1 MSGRLDLN
9 GLRGKLD
16 EIDNGIL
23 DLLEERMATC
33 REIGNVKRENGLD
46 VYAPAREEEKFKALE
61 KIAGFESR
69 PYVRDVFKT
78 LMDISK
84 VHQNKPAFGVL
95 GRTLAHTYSPEIHS
109 LFDTSYSYSVIEREP
124 EELETLFKS
133 GVFKGFNVTIPY
145 KKNACAMCDE
155 LDDASK
161 TTGSVNTVLFEDGK
175 VKGWNTDY
183 FGFIYML
190 TRKGI
195 SVGGKKVL
203 VLGTGGAAS
212 AVFYALKTLGAA
224 ETYACDLETDI
235 NYSNV
240 YDRAGDAQVIVNCTP
255 VGMFPNVNNSLLDL
269 TKFAS
274 LEACADVVYNPSRT
288 KFLQDAEDLGLKT
301 CGGLAMLVAQA
312 YKSSRIFAGDI
323 AGAEIL
329 GNPDCAEGAAYVPDE
344 ASTKIEKVIKIL
356 ENRMRNI
363 TIIGM
368 PGSGKSLL
376 ARNIAKV
383 TGRTL
388 VDLDI
393 AFAEKFGQTPAEV
406 LNGPG
411 EDAFREMECE
421 VAAEFLPQSGLV
433 ISCGGGIVTRD
444 VNKFYVRCNSNVFYL
459 ERPLTALTDKN
470 RPISQLHG
478 VEKLYSQ
485 RKDKYETWCDYRVF
499 FDRYDEKQDFYDAAI
514 AAVLGKL
521 D

>member
-1 MSGRLDLN
+1 MSERPDLN
-9 GLRGKLD
+9 ELRGKLD
-16 EIDNGIL
+16 DIDNSIL
-23 DLLEERMATC
+23 DLFEERIATC
-33 REIGNVKRENGLD
+33 REIGNIKRETGTD
-46 VYAPAREEEKFKALE
+46 VYVPAREEEKLQKVKEL
-61 KIAGFESR
+61 AGFESR
-69 PYVRDVFKT
+69 PYVETLFKT
-78 LMDISK
+78 LMDLSK
-84 VHQNKPAFGVL
+84 EHQRLPAFGVL

-109 LFDTSYSYSVIEREP
+109 LFDSSYSYSVIEREP
-124 EELETLFKS
+124 EELDALFS
-133 GVFKGFNVTIPY
+133 NGVFKGFNVTIPY
-145 KKNACAMCDE
+145 KKDACARCDE
-155 LDDASK
+155 LDDASR
-161 TTGSVNTVLFEDGK
+161 TTGSVNTVVFEDGK

-190 TRKGI
+190 HRKGI
-195 SVGGKKVL
+195 SVSGKKVL

-212 AVFYALKTLGAA
+212 AVFYALDTLGAA
-224 ETYACDLETDI
+224 EIYKCDLETEI

-240 YDRAGDAQVIVNCTP
+240 YDKAGDAQVIVNCTP
-255 VGMFPNVNNSLLDL
+255 VGMFPKVDNRLLDL

-288 KFLQDAEDLGLKT
+288 RFLQDAEELGLKT

-323 AGAEIL
+323 EGASAL
-329 GNPDCAEGAAYVPDE
+329 GNPDKSIPSEAEE
-344 ASTKIEKVIKIL
+344 AIEKVIRVL
-356 ENRMRNI
+356 ENRMKNI

-376 ARNIAKV
+376 ARNIAKA

-406 LNGPG
+406 LSGPG
-411 EDAFREMECE
+411 EDVFREMECE
-421 VAAEFLPQSGLV
+421 IAAEFLPQSGLV

-485 RKDKYETWCDYRVF
+485 RKEKYESWCDYRF
-499 FDRYDEKQDFYDAAI
+499 YYDRFEEKQDFYDKAI
-514 AAVLGKL
+514 ADILGALK
-521 D
+521 

>member
-1 MSGRLDLN
+1 MSERPDLN
-9 GLRGKLD
+9 ELRGKLD

-23 DLLEERMATC
+23 DLFEERIAIC
-33 REIGNVKRENGLD
+33 RQIGNIKRENGTD
-46 VYAPAREEEKFKALE
+46 VYVPAREEEKLKQVTEL
-61 KIAGFESR
+61 AGFESR
-69 PYVRDVFKT
+69 PYVETLFKT
-78 LMDISK
+78 LMDLSK
-84 VHQNKPAFGVL
+84 QHQRLPAFGVL

-109 LFDTSYSYSVIEREP
+109 LFNSSYSYSVIEREP
-124 EELETLFKS
+124 EELEPLFKS

-145 KKNACAMCDE
+145 KKDACALCDE
-155 LDDASK
+155 VDDASR
-161 TTGSVNTVLFEDGK
+161 TTGSVNTVVFEDGK
-175 VKGWNTDY
+175 AKGWNTDY

-190 TRKGI
+190 QRKGI
-195 SVGGKKVL
+195 EVGGKRVL

-224 ETYACDLETDI
+224 SVYKCDLEAEI

-240 YDRAGDAQVIVNCTP
+240 YDKAGDAQVIVNCTP
-255 VGMFPNVNNSLLDL
+255 VGMFPKVDNSLLDL

-288 KFLQDAEDLGLKT
+288 KFLQEAEELGLKT

-312 YKSSRIFAGDI
+312 YKSSCIFAGN
-323 AGAEIL
+323 L
-329 GNPDCAEGAAYVPDE
+329 DE
-344 ASTKIEKVIKIL
+344 ASLLGVPGKDIPTEAEAKIEKVIKIL

-376 ARNIAKV
+376 ARNIATV

-393 AFAEKFGQTPAEV
+393 AFAEKFGRTPAEV
-406 LNGPG
+406 ISESG

-421 VAAEFLPQSGLV
+421 VAAENLPKSGLV

-459 ERPLTALTDKN
+459 ERPLSALTDKN

-485 RKDKYETWCDYRVF
+485 RKDKYENWCDYRMF
-499 FDRYDEKQDFYDAAI
+499 FDRYEQKQDFYDAAI
-514 AAVLGKL
+514 ADILGKL
-521 D
+521 E

>member
-1 MSGRLDLN
+1 MSDRPDLN
-9 GLRGKLD
+9 ELRKKLD
-16 EIDNGIL
+16 GIDNGIL
-23 DLLEERMATC
+23 DLFEERIATC
-33 REIGNVKRENGLD
+33 REIGNIKRENGTD
-46 VYAPAREEEKFKALE
+46 VYVPAREEEKLKKVKKL
-61 KIAGFESR
+61 AGFESR
-69 PYVRDVFKT
+69 PYVEDLFKT
-78 LMDISK
+78 LMDLSK

-109 LFDTSYSYSVIEREP
+109 LFDSSYSYSVIEREP
-124 EELETLFKS
+124 EELEDLFKS

-195 SVGGKKVL
+195 SVTGKKVL

-224 ETYACDLETDI
+224 TVYACDLEAEI
-235 NYSNV
+235 NYTNV
-240 YDRAGDAQVIVNCTP
+240 YDKAGDAQVIVNCTP
-255 VGMFPNVNNSLLDL
+255 VGMYPKVDNRLLDL
-269 TKFAS
+269 TRFSA

-288 KFLQDAEDLGLKT
+288 RFLQDAEELGLKT

-312 YKSSRIFAGDI
+312 YKSSRVFAGDI
-323 AGAEIL
+323 AGAEFL
-329 GNPDCAEGAAYVPDE
+329 GNPDSEKGAAYVPDE
-344 ASTKIEKVIKIL
+344 AAEKIENVIRIL

-376 ARNIAKV
+376 ARNIAAV

-421 VAAEFLPQSGLV
+421 IAAEFLPKSGLV

-444 VNKFYVRCNSNVFYL
+444 VNKFFVRCNSNVFYL

-485 RKDKYETWCDYRVF
+485 RKDKYETWCDYRVYY
-499 FDRYDEKQDFYDAAI
+499 DRFEVKQDFYDKAI
-514 AAVLGKL
+514 ADILGKL
-521 D
+521 V

>member
-1 MSGRLDLN
+1 MSERPDLN
-9 GLRGKLD
+9 ELRGKLD
-16 EIDNGIL
+16 DIDNSIL
-23 DLLEERMATC
+23 DLFEERIATC
-33 REIGNVKRENGLD
+33 REIGNIKRETGTD
-46 VYAPAREEEKFKALE
+46 VYVPAREEEKLQKVKEL
-61 KIAGFESR
+61 AGFESR
-69 PYVRDVFKT
+69 PYVETLFKT
-78 LMDISK
+78 LMDLSK
-84 VHQNKPAFGVL
+84 DHQRLPAFGVL

-109 LFDTSYSYSVIEREP
+109 LFDSSYSYSVIEREP
-124 EELETLFKS
+124 EELDALFS
-133 GVFKGFNVTIPY
+133 NGVFKGFNVTIPY
-145 KKNACAMCDE
+145 KKDACARCDE
-155 LDDASK
+155 LDDASR
-161 TTGSVNTVLFEDGK
+161 TTGSVNTVVFEDGK

-190 TRKGI
+190 HRKGI

-212 AVFYALKTLGAA
+212 AVFYALDTLGAA
-224 ETYACDLETDI
+224 EIYKCDLETEI

-240 YDRAGDAQVIVNCTP
+240 YDKAGDAQVIVNCTP
-255 VGMFPNVNNSLLDL
+255 VGMFPKVDNRLLDL

-288 KFLQDAEDLGLKT
+288 RFLQDAEELGLKT

-323 AGAEIL
+323 EGASAL
-329 GNPDCAEGAAYVPDE
+329 GNPDKSIPSEAEE
-344 ASTKIEKVIKIL
+344 AIEKVIRIL
-356 ENRMRNI
+356 ENRMKNI

-376 ARNIAKV
+376 ARNIAKA

-388 VDLDI
+388 VDLDL

-406 LNGPG
+406 LSGPG
-411 EDAFREMECE
+411 EDVFREMECE
-421 VAAEFLPQSGLV
+421 IAAEFLPQSGLV

-485 RKDKYETWCDYRVF
+485 RKDKYESWCDYRF
-499 FDRYDEKQDFYDAAI
+499 YYDRFEEKQGFYDKAI
-514 AAVLGKL
+514 ADILGALK
-521 D
+521 

>member
-1 MSGRLDLN
+1 MSERPDLN
-9 GLRGKLD
+9 ELRGQLD

-23 DLLEERMATC
+23 DLFEKRIATC
-33 REIGNVKRENGLD
+33 REIGNIKRENGVD
-46 VYAPAREEEKFKALE
+46 VYVPAREEEKLKLVTE
-61 KIAGFESR
+61 LSGFESR
-69 PYVRDVFKT
+69 PYVKDLFKT
-78 LMDISK
+78 LMDLSK
-84 VHQNKPAFGVL
+84 EHQNKPAFGVL
-95 GRTLAHTYSPEIHS
+95 GRMLVHTYSPEIHS
-109 LFDTSYSYSVIEREP
+109 LFDSSYSYSVIEREP
-124 EELETLFKS
+124 EELDALFGN

-145 KKNACAMCDE
+145 KKEACARCDE
-155 LDDASK
+155 LDDASR
-161 TTGSVNTVLFEDGK
+161 TTGSVNTVVFEDGK

-190 TRKGI
+190 HRKGI
-195 SVGGKKVL
+195 SVSGKKVL

-212 AVFYALKTLGAA
+212 AVFYALKTLGAS
-224 ETYACDLETDI
+224 EIYACDLDTEI

-240 YDRAGDAQVIVNCTP
+240 YEKTSDAQVIVNCTP
-255 VGMFPNVNNSLLDL
+255 VGMYPKVDNSLLDL

-323 AGAEIL
+323 DGASLL
-329 GNPDCAEGAAYVPDE
+329 GNPDKSIPAEAE
-344 ASTKIEKVIKIL
+344 EKIENVIRIL
-356 ENRMRNI
+356 ENRMKNI

-383 TGRTL
+383 TGRPL

-406 LNGPG
+406 LSGPG

-421 VAAEFLPQSGLV
+421 IAAEFLPQSGLV
-433 ISCGGGIVTRD
+433 VSCGGGIVTRD

-485 RKDKYETWCDYRVF
+485 RKDKYETWCDFKVSY
-499 FDRYDEKQDFYDAAI
+499 DRFEVKQDFYDKAI
-514 AAVLGKL
+514 ADILAKL
-521 D
+521 E

>member
-1 MSGRLDLN
+1 MSERPDLN
-9 GLRGKLD
+9 ELRGKLD
-16 EIDNGIL
+16 DIDNSIL
-23 DLLEERMATC
+23 DLFEERIATC
-33 REIGNVKRENGLD
+33 REIGNIKRETGTD
-46 VYAPAREEEKFKALE
+46 VYVPAREEEKLQKVKEL
-61 KIAGFESR
+61 AGFESR
-69 PYVRDVFKT
+69 PYVETLFKT
-78 LMDISK
+78 LMDLSK
-84 VHQNKPAFGVL
+84 DHQRLPAFGVL

-109 LFDTSYSYSVIEREP
+109 LFDSSYSYSVIEREP
-124 EELETLFKS
+124 EELDALFS
-133 GVFKGFNVTIPY
+133 NGVFKGFNVTIPY
-145 KKNACAMCDE
+145 KKDACARCDE
-155 LDDASK
+155 LDDASR
-161 TTGSVNTVLFEDGK
+161 TTGSVNTVVFEDGK

-190 TRKGI
+190 HRKGI
-195 SVGGKKVL
+195 SVSGKKVL

-212 AVFYALKTLGAA
+212 AVFYALDTLGAA
-224 ETYACDLETDI
+224 EIYKCDLETEI

-240 YDRAGDAQVIVNCTP
+240 YDKAGDAQVIVNCTP
-255 VGMFPNVNNSLLDL
+255 VGMFPKVDNRLLDL

-288 KFLQDAEDLGLKT
+288 RFLQDAEELGLKT

-323 AGAEIL
+323 EGASAL
-329 GNPDCAEGAAYVPDE
+329 GNPDKSIPSEAEE
-344 ASTKIEKVIKIL
+344 AIEKVIRML
-356 ENRMRNI
+356 ENRMKNI

-376 ARNIAKV
+376 ARNIAKT

-406 LNGPG
+406 LSGPG
-411 EDAFREMECE
+411 EDVFREMECE
-421 VAAEFLPQSGLV
+421 IAAEFLPQSGLV

-485 RKDKYETWCDYRVF
+485 RKDKYESWCDYRF
-499 FDRYDEKQDFYDAAI
+499 YYDRFEEKQDFYDKAI
-514 AAVLGKL
+514 ADILGALK
-521 D
+521 

>member
-1 MSGRLDLN
+1 MSDRPDLN
-9 GLRGKLD
+9 ELRGRLD
-16 EIDNGIL
+16 EIDNDIL
-23 DLLEERMATC
+23 DLFEKRIATC
-33 REIGNVKRENGLD
+33 REIGNIKRENGVD
-46 VYAPAREEEKFKALE
+46 VFVPEREEEKLKKVTEL
-61 KIAGFESR
+61 AGFESR
-69 PYVRDVFKT
+69 PYVKDLFKT
-78 LMDISK
+78 LMDTSK
-84 VHQNKPAFGVL
+84 AHQRLPAFGVL

-109 LFDTSYSYSVIEREP
+109 LFDSSYSYSVIEREP
-124 EELETLFKS
+124 EELDALFS
-133 GVFKGFNVTIPY
+133 NGVFKGFNVTIPY
-145 KKNACAMCDE
+145 KKDACARCDE
-155 LDDASK
+155 LDDAAR
-161 TTGSVNTVLFEDGK
+161 TTGSVNTVVFDDGK

-190 TRKGI
+190 HRKDI
-195 SVGGKKVL
+195 SVSAKKVL

-212 AVFYALKTLGAA
+212 AVFYALDTLGASQV
-224 ETYACDLETDI
+224 YKCDLEAEI

-255 VGMFPNVNNSLLDL
+255 VGMFPKVDNRLLDL
-269 TKFAS
+269 TKFAG

-288 KFLQDAEDLGLKT
+288 RFLQDAEELGLKT

-312 YKSSRIFAGDI
+312 YKASRIFAGDI
-323 AGAEIL
+323 EGASLL
-329 GNPDCAEGAAYVPDE
+329 GNPDKSIPSEAAD
-344 ASTKIEKVIKIL
+344 KIEKVIRIL

-376 ARNIAKV
+376 ARNIAKA

-393 AFAEKFGQTPAEV
+393 AFTEKFGQTPAEV
-406 LNGPG
+406 LSGPG

-421 VAAEFLPQSGLV
+421 IAAEFLPQSGLV
-433 ISCGGGIVTRD
+433 VSCGGGIVTRD

-485 RKDKYETWCDYRVF
+485 RKDKYETWCDYRF
-499 FDRYDEKQDFYDAAI
+499 YYDRFEVKQDFYDKAI
-514 AAVLGKL
+514 SDILSTLV
-521 D
+521 

>member
-1 MSGRLDLN
+1 MSERPDLN
-9 GLRGKLD
+9 ELRGKLD
-16 EIDNGIL
+16 DIDNSIL
-23 DLLEERMATC
+23 DLFEERIATC
-33 REIGNVKRENGLD
+33 REIGNIKRETGTD
-46 VYAPAREEEKFKALE
+46 VYVPAREEEKLQKVKEL
-61 KIAGFESR
+61 AGFESR
-69 PYVRDVFKT
+69 PYVETLFKT
-78 LMDISK
+78 LMDLSK
-84 VHQNKPAFGVL
+84 DHQRLPAFGVL

-109 LFDTSYSYSVIEREP
+109 LFDSSYSYSVIEREP
-124 EELETLFKS
+124 EELDALFS
-133 GVFKGFNVTIPY
+133 NGVFKGFNVTIPY
-145 KKNACAMCDE
+145 KKDACARCDE
-155 LDDASK
+155 LDDASR
-161 TTGSVNTVLFEDGK
+161 TTGSVNTVVFEDGK

-190 TRKGI
+190 HRKGI
-195 SVGGKKVL
+195 SVSGKKVL

-212 AVFYALKTLGAA
+212 AVFYALDTLGAA
-224 ETYACDLETDI
+224 EIYKCDLETEI

-240 YDRAGDAQVIVNCTP
+240 YDKAGDAQIIVNCTP
-255 VGMFPNVNNSLLDL
+255 VGMFPKVDNRLLDL

-288 KFLQDAEDLGLKT
+288 RFLQDAEELGLKT

-323 AGAEIL
+323 EGASAL
-329 GNPDCAEGAAYVPDE
+329 GNPDKSIPSEAEE
-344 ASTKIEKVIKIL
+344 AIEKVIRIL
-356 ENRMRNI
+356 ENRMKNI

-376 ARNIAKV
+376 ARNIAKA

-406 LNGPG
+406 LSGPG
-411 EDAFREMECE
+411 EDVFREMECE
-421 VAAEFLPQSGLV
+421 IAAEFLPQSGLV

-485 RKDKYETWCDYRVF
+485 RKDKYESWCDYRF
-499 FDRYDEKQDFYDAAI
+499 YYDRFEEKQDFYDKAI
-514 AAVLGKL
+514 ADILGALK
-521 D
+521 

>member
-1 MSGRLDLN
+1 MSERPDLN
-9 GLRGKLD
+9 ELRGKLD
-16 EIDNGIL
+16 DIDNSIL
-23 DLLEERMATC
+23 DLFEERIATC
-33 REIGNVKRENGLD
+33 REIGNIKRETGTD
-46 VYAPAREEEKFKALE
+46 VYVPAREEEKLQKVKEL
-61 KIAGFESR
+61 AGFESR
-69 PYVRDVFKT
+69 PYVETLFKT
-78 LMDISK
+78 LMDLSK
-84 VHQNKPAFGVL
+84 DHQRLPAFGVL

-109 LFDTSYSYSVIEREP
+109 LFDSSYSYSVIEREP
-124 EELETLFKS
+124 EELDALFS
-133 GVFKGFNVTIPY
+133 NGVFKGFNVTIPY
-145 KKNACAMCDE
+145 KKDACARCDE
-155 LDDASK
+155 LDDASR
-161 TTGSVNTVLFEDGK
+161 TTGSVNTVVFEDGK

-190 TRKGI
+190 HRKGI
-195 SVGGKKVL
+195 SVSGKKVL

-212 AVFYALKTLGAA
+212 AVFYALDTLGAA
-224 ETYACDLETDI
+224 EIYKCDLETEI

-240 YDRAGDAQVIVNCTP
+240 YDKAGDAQVIVNCTP
-255 VGMFPNVNNSLLDL
+255 VGMFPKVDNRLLDL

-288 KFLQDAEDLGLKT
+288 RFLQDAEELGLKT

-323 AGAEIL
+323 EGASAL
-329 GNPDCAEGAAYVPDE
+329 GNPDKSIPSEAEE
-344 ASTKIEKVIKIL
+344 AIEKVIRVL
-356 ENRMRNI
+356 ENRMKNI

-376 ARNIAKV
+376 ARNIAKT

-406 LNGPG
+406 LSGPG
-411 EDAFREMECE
+411 EDVFREMECE
-421 VAAEFLPQSGLV
+421 IAAEFLPQSGLV

-485 RKDKYETWCDYRVF
+485 RKEKYESWCDYRF
-499 FDRYDEKQDFYDAAI
+499 YYDRFEEKQDFYDKAI
-514 AAVLGKL
+514 ADILGALK
-521 D
+521 

>member
-1 MSGRLDLN
+1 MSERPDLN
-9 GLRGKLD
+9 ELRGKLD
-16 EIDNGIL
+16 DIDNSIL
-23 DLLEERMATC
+23 DLFEERIATC
-33 REIGNVKRENGLD
+33 REIGNIKRETGTD
-46 VYAPAREEEKFKALE
+46 VYVPAREEEKLQKVKEL
-61 KIAGFESR
+61 AGFESR
-69 PYVRDVFKT
+69 PYVETLFKT
-78 LMDISK
+78 LMDLSK
-84 VHQNKPAFGVL
+84 DHQRLPAFGVL

-109 LFDTSYSYSVIEREP
+109 LFDSSYSYSVIEREP
-124 EELETLFKS
+124 EELDALFS
-133 GVFKGFNVTIPY
+133 NGVFKGFNVTIPY
-145 KKNACAMCDE
+145 KKDACARCDE
-155 LDDASK
+155 LDDASR
-161 TTGSVNTVLFEDGK
+161 TTGSVNTVVFEDGK

-190 TRKGI
+190 HRKGI
-195 SVGGKKVL
+195 SVSGKKVL

-212 AVFYALKTLGAA
+212 AVFYALDTLGAA
-224 ETYACDLETDI
+224 EIYKCDLETEI

-240 YDRAGDAQVIVNCTP
+240 YDKAGDAQVIVNCTP
-255 VGMFPNVNNSLLDL
+255 VGMFPKVDNRLLDL

-288 KFLQDAEDLGLKT
+288 RFLQDAEELGLKT

-323 AGAEIL
+323 EGASAL
-329 GNPDCAEGAAYVPDE
+329 GNPDKSIPSEAAD
-344 ASTKIEKVIKIL
+344 KIEKVIRIL
-356 ENRMRNI
+356 ENRMKNI

-376 ARNIAKV
+376 ARNIAKT

-406 LNGPG
+406 LSGPG
-411 EDAFREMECE
+411 EDVFREMECE
-421 VAAEFLPQSGLV
+421 IAAEFLPQSGLV

-485 RKDKYETWCDYRVF
+485 RKDKYESWCDYRF
-499 FDRYDEKQDFYDAAI
+499 YYDRFEEKQDFYDKAI
-514 AAVLGKL
+514 ADILGALK
-521 D
+521 

>member
-1 MSGRLDLN
+1 MSERQDLN
-9 GLRGKLD
+9 ELRKNLD

-23 DLLEERMATC
+23 DLFEKRIATC
-33 REIGNVKRENGLD
+33 REIGNIKRENGVD
-46 VYAPAREEEKFKALE
+46 VYVPAREEEKFKALE
-61 KIAGFESR
+61 EVAGFESR
-69 PYVRDVFKT
+69 PYVKELFTT

-84 VHQNKPAFGVL
+84 VHQKKPAFGVL

-109 LFDTSYSYSVIEREP
+109 LFDSSYSYSVIEREP
-124 EELETLFKS
+124 EELENLFKS

-155 LDDASK
+155 LDDASR

-190 TRKGI
+190 HRKGI
-195 SVGGKKVL
+195 SVSGKKVL

-212 AVFYALKTLGAA
+212 AVFYALDTLGASA
-224 ETYACDLETDI
+224 IYKCDLETEI

-240 YDRAGDAQVIVNCTP
+240 YEKAGDAQVIVNCTP
-255 VGMFPNVNNSLLDL
+255 VGMFPKVDNSLLDL

-288 KFLQDAEDLGLKT
+288 KFLQEAEALGLKT

-323 AGAEIL
+323 AGAELL
-329 GNPDCAEGAAYVPDE
+329 GNPDKSIPSEAEE
-344 ASTKIEKVIKIL
+344 KIEKVIRVL
-356 ENRMRNI
+356 ENRMKNI

-376 ARNIAKV
+376 ARNIAKA

-406 LNGPG
+406 LSGPG
-411 EDAFREMECE
+411 EDVFREMECE
-421 VAAEFLPQSGLV
+421 IAAEFLPKSGLV

-459 ERPLTALTDKN
+459 ERPLTALSEKN

-485 RKDKYETWCDYRVF
+485 RKDKYESWCDYRF
-499 FDRYDEKQDFYDAAI
+499 FYDRFEEKNDFYDKAI
-514 AAVLGKL
+514 ADILGTLK
-521 D
+521 

>member
-1 MSGRLDLN
+1 MSERPDLN
-9 GLRGKLD
+9 ELRGKLD
-16 EIDNGIL
+16 DIDNSIL
-23 DLLEERMATC
+23 DLFEERIATC
-33 REIGNVKRENGLD
+33 REIGNIKRENGTD
-46 VYAPAREEEKFKALE
+46 VYVPAREEEKLQKVKEL
-61 KIAGFESR
+61 AGFESR
-69 PYVRDVFKT
+69 PYVETLFKT
-78 LMDISK
+78 LMDLSK
-84 VHQNKPAFGVL
+84 DHQRLPAFGVL

-109 LFDTSYSYSVIEREP
+109 LFDSSYSYSVIEREP
-124 EELETLFKS
+124 EELDALFS
-133 GVFKGFNVTIPY
+133 NGVFKGFNVTIPY
-145 KKNACAMCDE
+145 KKDACARCDE
-155 LDDASK
+155 LDDASR
-161 TTGSVNTVLFEDGK
+161 TTCSVNTVVFEDGK

-190 TRKGI
+190 HRKGI

-212 AVFYALKTLGAA
+212 AVFYALATLGAA
-224 ETYACDLETDI
+224 EVYKCDLETEI

-240 YDRAGDAQVIVNCTP
+240 YDKAGDAQVIVNCTP
-255 VGMFPNVNNSLLDL
+255 VGMFPKVDNRLLDL

-288 KFLQDAEDLGLKT
+288 RFLQDAEELGLKT

-323 AGAEIL
+323 EGASAL
-329 GNPDCAEGAAYVPDE
+329 GNPDKSIPSEVEE
-344 ASTKIEKVIKIL
+344 AIEKVIRVL
-356 ENRMRNI
+356 ENRMKNI

-376 ARNIAKV
+376 ARNIAKA

-388 VDLDI
+388 VDLDL

-406 LNGPG
+406 LSGPG
-411 EDAFREMECE
+411 EDVFREMECE
-421 VAAEFLPQSGLV
+421 IAAEFLPQSGLV

-485 RKDKYETWCDYRVF
+485 RKDKYETWCDYRF
-499 FDRYDEKQDFYDAAI
+499 YYDRFEEKQDFYDKAI
-514 AAVLGKL
+514 ADILGALK
-521 D
+521 

>member
-1 MSGRLDLN
+1 MSERPDLN
-9 GLRGKLD
+9 ELRGKLD
-16 EIDNGIL
+16 DIDNSIL
-23 DLLEERMATC
+23 DLFEERIATC
-33 REIGNVKRENGLD
+33 REIGNIKRETGTD
-46 VYAPAREEEKFKALE
+46 VYVPAREEEKLQKVKEL
-61 KIAGFESR
+61 AGFESR
-69 PYVRDVFKT
+69 PYVETLFKT
-78 LMDISK
+78 LMDLSK
-84 VHQNKPAFGVL
+84 DHQRLPAFGVL

-109 LFDTSYSYSVIEREP
+109 LFDSSYSYSVIEREP
-124 EELETLFKS
+124 EELDALFS
-133 GVFKGFNVTIPY
+133 NGVFKGFNVTIPY
-145 KKNACAMCDE
+145 KKDACARCDE
-155 LDDASK
+155 LDDASR
-161 TTGSVNTVLFEDGK
+161 TTGSVNTVVFEDGK

-190 TRKGI
+190 HRKGI
-195 SVGGKKVL
+195 SVSGKKVL

-212 AVFYALKTLGAA
+212 AVFYALDTLGAA
-224 ETYACDLETDI
+224 EIYKCDLEIEI

-240 YDRAGDAQVIVNCTP
+240 YDKAGDAQVIVNCTP
-255 VGMFPNVNNSLLDL
+255 VGMFPKVDNRLLDL

-288 KFLQDAEDLGLKT
+288 RFLQDAEELGLKT

-323 AGAEIL
+323 EGASAL
-329 GNPDCAEGAAYVPDE
+329 GNPDKSIPSEAEE
-344 ASTKIEKVIKIL
+344 AIEKVIRIL
-356 ENRMRNI
+356 ENRMKNI

-376 ARNIAKV
+376 ARNIAKT

-406 LNGPG
+406 LSGPG
-411 EDAFREMECE
+411 EDVFREMECE
-421 VAAEFLPQSGLV
+421 IAAEFLPQSGLV

-485 RKDKYETWCDYRVF
+485 RKDKYESWCDYRF
-499 FDRYDEKQDFYDAAI
+499 YYDRFEEKQDFYDKAI
-514 AAVLGKL
+514 ADILGALK
-521 D
+521 

>member
-1 MSGRLDLN
+1 
-9 GLRGKLD
+9 
-16 EIDNGIL
+16 
-23 DLLEERMATC
+23 
-33 REIGNVKRENGLD
+33 
-46 VYAPAREEEKFKALE
+46 
-61 KIAGFESR
+61 
-69 PYVRDVFKT
+69 
-78 LMDISK
+78 MDISK
-84 VHQNKPAFGVL
+84 AHQNKPAFGVL

-109 LFDTSYSYSVIEREP
+109 LFDSSYSYSVIEREP
-124 EELETLFKS
+124 EELEALFKS

-161 TTGSVNTVLFEDGK
+161 TTGSVNTVVFSDGK

-190 TRKGI
+190 HRKGI
-195 SVGGKKVL
+195 SVTGKKVL

-212 AVFYALKTLGAA
+212 AVFYALKTLGASDI
-224 ETYACDLETDI
+224 YACDLETEI

-240 YDRAGDAQVIVNCTP
+240 YEKAGDANVIVNCTP
-255 VGMFPNVNNSLLDL
+255 VGMYPKVDNSLLDL

-288 KFLQDAEDLGLKT
+288 KFLQDAEALGLKT

-323 AGAEIL
+323 EGASLL
-329 GNPDCAEGAAYVPDE
+329 GNPETGAEKVPAE
-344 ASTKIEKVIKIL
+344 AEELIEKVIRIL
-356 ENRMRNI
+356 ENRMLNI

-376 ARNIAKV
+376 ARNIAAV

-393 AFAEKFGQTPAEV
+393 AFAEKYGQTPAEV

-421 VAAEFLPQSGLV
+421 VAAEYLPKSGLV

-478 VEKLYSQ
+478 VEKLYSKSLMTGS
-485 RKDKYETWCDYRVF
+485 R
-499 FDRYDEKQDFYDAAI
+499 
-514 AAVLGKL
+514 
-521 D
+521 

>member
-1 MSGRLDLN
+1 MSERPDLN
-9 GLRGKLD
+9 ELRGKLD
-16 EIDNGIL
+16 DIDNSIL
-23 DLLEERMATC
+23 DLFEERIATC
-33 REIGNVKRENGLD
+33 REIGNIKRETGTD
-46 VYAPAREEEKFKALE
+46 VYVPAREEEKLQKVKEL
-61 KIAGFESR
+61 AGFESR
-69 PYVRDVFKT
+69 PYVEKLFKT
-78 LMDISK
+78 LMDLSK
-84 VHQNKPAFGVL
+84 DHQRLPAFGVL

-109 LFDTSYSYSVIEREP
+109 LFDSSYSYSVIEREP
-124 EELETLFKS
+124 EELDALFS
-133 GVFKGFNVTIPY
+133 NGVFKGFNVTIPY
-145 KKNACAMCDE
+145 KKDACARCDE
-155 LDDASK
+155 LDDASR
-161 TTGSVNTVLFEDGK
+161 TTGSVNTVVFEDGK

-190 TRKGI
+190 HRKGI

-212 AVFYALKTLGAA
+212 AVFYALDTLGAA
-224 ETYACDLETDI
+224 EIYKCDLETEI

-240 YDRAGDAQVIVNCTP
+240 YDKAGDAQVIVNCTP
-255 VGMFPNVNNSLLDL
+255 VGMFPKVDNRLLDL

-288 KFLQDAEDLGLKT
+288 RFLQDAEELGLKT

-323 AGAEIL
+323 EGASAL
-329 GNPDCAEGAAYVPDE
+329 GNPDKSIPSEAEE
-344 ASTKIEKVIKIL
+344 AIEKVIRIL
-356 ENRMRNI
+356 ENRMKNI

-376 ARNIAKV
+376 ARNIAKA

-388 VDLDI
+388 VDLDL

-406 LNGPG
+406 LSGPG
-411 EDAFREMECE
+411 EDVFREMECE
-421 VAAEFLPQSGLV
+421 IAAEFLPQSGLV

-485 RKDKYETWCDYRVF
+485 RKDKYESWCDYRF
-499 FDRYDEKQDFYDAAI
+499 YYDRFEEKQDFYDKAI
-514 AAVLGKL
+514 ADILGALK
-521 D
+521 

>member
-1 MSGRLDLN
+1 MSERPDLN
-9 GLRGKLD
+9 ELRGKLD
-16 EIDNGIL
+16 DIDNSIL
-23 DLLEERMATC
+23 DLFEERIATC
-33 REIGNVKRENGLD
+33 REIGNIKRENGTD
-46 VYAPAREEEKFKALE
+46 VYVPAREEEKLQKVKEL
-61 KIAGFESR
+61 AGFESR
-69 PYVRDVFKT
+69 PYVETLFKT
-78 LMDISK
+78 LMDLSK
-84 VHQNKPAFGVL
+84 DHQRLPAFGVL

-109 LFDTSYSYSVIEREP
+109 LFDSSYSYSVIEREP
-124 EELETLFKS
+124 EELDALFS
-133 GVFKGFNVTIPY
+133 NGVFKGFNVTIPY
-145 KKNACAMCDE
+145 KKDACARCDE
-155 LDDASK
+155 LDDASR
-161 TTGSVNTVLFEDGK
+161 TTGSVNTVVFEDGK

-190 TRKGI
+190 HRKGI
-195 SVGGKKVL
+195 SVSGKKVL

-224 ETYACDLETDI
+224 ETYACDLEADI
-235 NYSNV
+235 NYNNV
-240 YDRAGDAQVIVNCTP
+240 YDKAGDAQIIVNCTP
-255 VGMFPNVNNSLLDL
+255 VGMFPKVDNRLLDL

-288 KFLQDAEDLGLKT
+288 RFLQDAEELGLKT

-312 YKSSRIFAGDI
+312 YKSSRIFAGDLE
-323 AGAEIL
+323 GASNL
-329 GNPDCAEGAAYVPDE
+329 GNPDKSIPSEAEDA
-344 ASTKIEKVIKIL
+344 IEKVIRIL
-356 ENRMRNI
+356 ENRMKNI

-376 ARNIAKV
+376 ARNIAKA

-388 VDLDI
+388 VDLDL

-406 LNGPG
+406 LSGPG
-411 EDAFREMECE
+411 EDVFREMECE
-421 VAAEFLPQSGLV
+421 IAAEFLPQSGLV

-485 RKDKYETWCDYRVF
+485 RKEKYETWCDYRF
-499 FDRYDEKQDFYDAAI
+499 YYDRFEEKQDFYDKAI
-514 AAVLGKL
+514 ADILGVLK
-521 D
+521 

>member
-1 MSGRLDLN
+1 MSERPDLN
-9 GLRGKLD
+9 ELRGKLD
-16 EIDNGIL
+16 DIDNSIL
-23 DLLEERMATC
+23 DLFEERIATC
-33 REIGNVKRENGLD
+33 REIGNIKRETGTD
-46 VYAPAREEEKFKALE
+46 VYVPAREEEKLQKVKEL
-61 KIAGFESR
+61 AGFESR
-69 PYVRDVFKT
+69 PYVETLFKT
-78 LMDISK
+78 LMDLSK
-84 VHQNKPAFGVL
+84 DHQRLPAFGVL

-109 LFDTSYSYSVIEREP
+109 LFDSSYSYSVIEREP
-124 EELETLFKS
+124 EELDALFS
-133 GVFKGFNVTIPY
+133 NGVFKGFNVTIPY
-145 KKNACAMCDE
+145 KKDACARCDE
-155 LDDASK
+155 LDDASR
-161 TTGSVNTVLFEDGK
+161 TTGSVNTVVFEDGK

-190 TRKGI
+190 HRKGI
-195 SVGGKKVL
+195 SVSGKKVL

-212 AVFYALKTLGAA
+212 AVFYALDTLGAA
-224 ETYACDLETDI
+224 EIYKCDLETEI

-255 VGMFPNVNNSLLDL
+255 VGMFPKVDNRLLDL

-288 KFLQDAEDLGLKT
+288 RFLQDAEELGLKT

-323 AGAEIL
+323 EGASAL
-329 GNPDCAEGAAYVPDE
+329 GNPDKSIPSE
-344 ASTKIEKVIKIL
+344 AVEAIEKVIRVL
-356 ENRMRNI
+356 ENRMKNI

-376 ARNIAKV
+376 ARNIAKA

-406 LNGPG
+406 LSGPG
-411 EDAFREMECE
+411 EDVFREMECE
-421 VAAEFLPQSGLV
+421 IAAEFLPQSGLV

-485 RKDKYETWCDYRVF
+485 RKDKYESWCDYRF
-499 FDRYDEKQDFYDAAI
+499 YYDRFEEKQDFYDKAI
-514 AAVLGKL
+514 ADILGALK
-521 D
+521 

>member
-1 MSGRLDLN
+1 MSERPDLN
-9 GLRGKLD
+9 ELRGKLD
-16 EIDNGIL
+16 DIDNSIL
-23 DLLEERMATC
+23 DLFEERIATC
-33 REIGNVKRENGLD
+33 REIGNIKRETGTD
-46 VYAPAREEEKFKALE
+46 VYVPAREEEKLQKVKEL
-61 KIAGFESR
+61 AGFESR
-69 PYVRDVFKT
+69 PYVETLFKT
-78 LMDISK
+78 LMDLSK
-84 VHQNKPAFGVL
+84 DHQRLPAFGVL

-109 LFDTSYSYSVIEREP
+109 LFDSSYSYSVIEREP
-124 EELETLFKS
+124 EELDALFS
-133 GVFKGFNVTIPY
+133 NGVFKGFNVTIPY
-145 KKNACAMCDE
+145 KKDACARCDE
-155 LDDASK
+155 LDDASR
-161 TTGSVNTVLFEDGK
+161 TTGSVNTVVFEDGK

-190 TRKGI
+190 HRKGI
-195 SVGGKKVL
+195 SVSGKKVL

-212 AVFYALKTLGAA
+212 AVFYALDTLGAA
-224 ETYACDLETDI
+224 EIYKCDLETEI

-240 YDRAGDAQVIVNCTP
+240 YDKSGDAQVIVNCTP
-255 VGMFPNVNNSLLDL
+255 VGMFPKVDNRLLDL

-288 KFLQDAEDLGLKT
+288 RFLQDAEELGLKT

-323 AGAEIL
+323 EGASAL
-329 GNPDCAEGAAYVPDE
+329 GNPDKSIPSEAEE
-344 ASTKIEKVIKIL
+344 AIEKVIRIL
-356 ENRMRNI
+356 ENRMKNI

-376 ARNIAKV
+376 ARNIAKA

-406 LNGPG
+406 LSGPG
-411 EDAFREMECE
+411 EDVFREMECE
-421 VAAEFLPQSGLV
+421 IAAEFLPQSGLV

-485 RKDKYETWCDYRVF
+485 RKDKYESWCDYRF
-499 FDRYDEKQDFYDAAI
+499 YYDRFDEKQDFYDKAI
-514 AAVLGKL
+514 ADILGALK
-521 D
+521 

>member
-1 MSGRLDLN
+1 MSERPDLN
-9 GLRGKLD
+9 ELRGKLD
-16 EIDNGIL
+16 DIDNSIL
-23 DLLEERMATC
+23 DLFEERIATC
-33 REIGNVKRENGLD
+33 REIGNIKRETGTD
-46 VYAPAREEEKFKALE
+46 VYVPAREEEKLQKVKEL
-61 KIAGFESR
+61 AGFESR
-69 PYVRDVFKT
+69 PYVETLFKT
-78 LMDISK
+78 LMDLSK
-84 VHQNKPAFGVL
+84 DHQRLPAFGVL

-109 LFDTSYSYSVIEREP
+109 LFDSSYSYSVIEREP
-124 EELETLFKS
+124 EELDALFS
-133 GVFKGFNVTIPY
+133 NGVFKGFNVTIPY
-145 KKNACAMCDE
+145 KKDACARCDE
-155 LDDASK
+155 LDDASR
-161 TTGSVNTVLFEDGK
+161 TTGSVNTVVFEDGK

-190 TRKGI
+190 HRKGI
-195 SVGGKKVL
+195 SVSGKKVL

-212 AVFYALKTLGAA
+212 AVFYALDTLGAA
-224 ETYACDLETDI
+224 EIYKCDLETEI

-255 VGMFPNVNNSLLDL
+255 VGMFPKVDNRLLDL

-288 KFLQDAEDLGLKT
+288 RFLQDAEELGLKT

-323 AGAEIL
+323 EGASAL
-329 GNPDCAEGAAYVPDE
+329 GNPDKSIPSEAEE
-344 ASTKIEKVIKIL
+344 AIEKVIRIL
-356 ENRMRNI
+356 ENRMKNI

-376 ARNIAKV
+376 ARNIAKA

-406 LNGPG
+406 LSGPG
-411 EDAFREMECE
+411 EDVFREMECE
-421 VAAEFLPQSGLV
+421 IAAEFLPQSGLV

-485 RKDKYETWCDYRVF
+485 RKDKYESWCDYRF
-499 FDRYDEKQDFYDAAI
+499 YYDRFEEKQDFYDKAI
-514 AAVLGKL
+514 ADILGALK
-521 D
+521 

>member
-1 MSGRLDLN
+1 MSERPDLN
-9 GLRGKLD
+9 ELRGKLD
-16 EIDNGIL
+16 DIDNSIL
-23 DLLEERMATC
+23 DLFEERIATC
-33 REIGNVKRENGLD
+33 REIGNIKRETGTD
-46 VYAPAREEEKFKALE
+46 VYVPAREEEKLQKVKEL
-61 KIAGFESR
+61 AGFESR
-69 PYVRDVFKT
+69 PYVETLFKT
-78 LMDISK
+78 LMDLSK
-84 VHQNKPAFGVL
+84 DHQRLPAFGVL

-109 LFDTSYSYSVIEREP
+109 LFDSSYSYSVIEREP
-124 EELETLFKS
+124 EELDALFS
-133 GVFKGFNVTIPY
+133 NGVFKGFNVTIPY
-145 KKNACAMCDE
+145 KKDACARCDE
-155 LDDASK
+155 LDDASR
-161 TTGSVNTVLFEDGK
+161 TTGSVNTVVFEDGK

-190 TRKGI
+190 HRKGI

-212 AVFYALKTLGAA
+212 AVFYALDTLGAA
-224 ETYACDLETDI
+224 EIYKCDLETEI

-240 YDRAGDAQVIVNCTP
+240 YDKAGDAQVIVNCTP
-255 VGMFPNVNNSLLDL
+255 VGMFPKVDNRLLDL

-288 KFLQDAEDLGLKT
+288 RFLQDAEELGLKT

-323 AGAEIL
+323 EGASAL
-329 GNPDCAEGAAYVPDE
+329 GNPDKSIPSEAEE
-344 ASTKIEKVIKIL
+344 AIEKVIRIL
-356 ENRMRNI
+356 ENRMKNI

-376 ARNIAKV
+376 ARNIAKA

-406 LNGPG
+406 LSGPG
-411 EDAFREMECE
+411 EDVFREMECE
-421 VAAEFLPQSGLV
+421 IAAEFLPQSGLV

-444 VNKFYVRCNSNVFYL
+444 VNRFYVRCNSNVFYL

-485 RKDKYETWCDYRVF
+485 RKDKYESWCDYRF
-499 FDRYDEKQDFYDAAI
+499 YYDRFEEKQDFYDKAI
-514 AAVLGKL
+514 ADILGALK
-521 D
+521 